1 MPKNQP
7 QLQFLIGNNDYNNN
21 NEQKSK
27 YPNVLEPDGIYH
39 SPVSHVGVRPTTPKI
54 KIKNKITTTIINL
67 SIELT
72 KLCPYASL
80 SLSFI
85 ILLYN
90 YYHKS

>member
-39 SPVSHVGVRPTTPKI
+39 SPVSHVGVRPTTPKNQ
-54 KIKNKITTTIINL
+54 NKKQNNNNNNKSKYWINN
-67 SIELT
+67 T
-72 KLCPYASL
+72 L
-80 SLSFI
+80 SLCKFVIVVYHSTI
-85 ILLYN
+85 QLLP
-90 YYHKS
+90 